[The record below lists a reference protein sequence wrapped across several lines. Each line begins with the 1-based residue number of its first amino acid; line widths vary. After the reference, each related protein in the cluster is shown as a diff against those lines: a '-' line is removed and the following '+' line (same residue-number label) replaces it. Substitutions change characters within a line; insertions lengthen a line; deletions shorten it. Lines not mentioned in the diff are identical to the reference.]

1 MNRHHFL
8 KSVAGLVTAVGLFGP
23 VTAMARDVAFGIIST
38 ESAQN
43 LRAAWAPVLEDMQKR
58 TGLKVEAFFAPDY
71 AGIIEAMRFNKVQV
85 AWYGN
90 KSAME
95 AVDRSNGEVFLS
107 TVGKDGA
114 EGYYSHL
121 VTHKDSPLKSLDD
134 VVRNSKSLTLGNGD
148 PNSTS
153 GFLVPGYYAFA
164 KNKIDPKRDFKLSR
178 SANHE
183 ANLLAAANKQVDV
196 ATNNNESMDRL
207 KLTNPA
213 KYDEV
218 KVLWTSPMI
227 PADPLVWRK
236 DLDAETKKKVRD
248 FFVAYGKQGAE
259 VAREKDVLKT
269 LGMSGFKPANDS
281 HLVPIRQL
289 SLFADRLKVEN
300 DTQMS
305 DSDRAAKLAE
315 FDRKLADLATQGR

>member
-218 KVLWTSPMI
+218 KVIWTSPMI

-315 FDRKLADLATQGR
+315 FDRKLADLSTPGR

>member
-248 FFVAYGKQGAE
+248 FFLAYGKQGAE

>member
-23 VTAMARDVAFGIIST
+23 VTAVARDVAFGIIST

-218 KVLWTSPMI
+218 KVIWTSPMI

-236 DLDAETKKKVRD
+236 DLDVETKKKVRD
-248 FFVAYGKQGAE
+248 FFLAYGKQGAE

>member
-23 VTAMARDVAFGIIST
+23 VTAMARDVAFGVIST

-218 KVLWTSPMI
+218 KVIWTSPMI

>member
-218 KVLWTSPMI
+218 KVIWTSPMI